1 MSKDAVDLKKAV
13 IENIAKGYSIE
24 NISSRMDMPKEA
36 VVKVWQDYVEDY
48 HNMPQEERW
57 IVHELRLEYLLQ
69 RATNLIEQGMSEEFG
84 GTNLNA
90 ALKILEKLE
99 QLQDLNKS
107 RKAEANVQLV
117 EMTARQVSLMYDVI
131 DSLKYKLASALPLM
145 ISDKPKRFWNDQT
158 VVEVFEDMQL
168 EVLNEDS

>member
-1 MSKDAVDLKKAV
+1 MSEGVDLKKAV

-24 NISSRMDMPKEA
+24 NIASRMDMPKEA
-36 VVKVWQDYVEDY
+36 VVRVWQDYVEDY

-57 IVHELRLEYLLQ
+57 IVHEMRLEYLLQ
-69 RATNLIEQGMSEEFG
+69 RATSLIEQSMSEEFG

-107 RKAEANVQLV
+107 RKAEAQTQLV

-131 DSLKYKLASALPLM
+131 DALKHKLAVELPIL
-145 ISDKPKRFWNDQT
+145 IDQNPKRYWNEQT
-158 VVEVFEDMQL
+158 VTEIFENKQL
-168 EVLNEDS
+168 EVLNADS